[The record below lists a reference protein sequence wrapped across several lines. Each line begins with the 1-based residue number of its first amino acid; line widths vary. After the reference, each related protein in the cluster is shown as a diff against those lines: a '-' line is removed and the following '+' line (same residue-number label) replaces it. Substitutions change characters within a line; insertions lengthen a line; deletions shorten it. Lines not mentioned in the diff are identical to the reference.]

1 VNSKEIEGLKKRI
14 KTSRIL
20 KDKNYIKKARTKL
33 TRYEEK

>member
-1 VNSKEIEGLKKRI
+1 VNSKEIEGLKREL
-14 KTSRIL
+14 TSRIL